1 MNKDP
6 RKSQTKKNYTI
17 TTNDKKQYTIPA
29 YNIEQAESFAT
40 KIKLK
45 GTIQQT
51 EEITPEKEN
60 IITHN
65 FQKHAPTTN
74 AETEIKS
81 PRCPHA

>member
-6 RKSQTKKNYTI
+6 EKNKTKNNYTI

-29 YNIEQAESFAT
+29 YDIEQAESFAS

-45 GTIQQT
+45 GTINQT
-51 EEITPEKEN
+51 EKPTPDTEN

-65 FQKHAPTTN
+65 FNK
-74 AETEIKS
+74 
-81 PRCPHA
+81 